1 MRIGLFLIL
10 GVFLWAGTVS
20 IKYPQL
26 PSKINAT
33 SEPPCADQSHGD
45 RLLAYLQIGT
55 ISSIQDN
62 GETLTI
68 RLSPKWEKLT
78 PRVQK
83 QTYNSVV
90 CYAKTQHRP
99 FQFLLTQHM

>member
-20 IKYPQL
+20 IKYTHT
-26 PSKINAT
+26 PSKITAT
-33 SEPPCADQSHGD
+33 TESPCADQSHGD
-45 RLLAYLQIGT
+45 RLLAYLKIGT

-62 GETLTI
+62 GEALTI
-68 RLSPKWEKLT
+68 RLSPKWQGLT
-78 PRVQK
+78 PHVQK

-90 CYAKTQHRP
+90 CYAKSQHRP
-99 FQFLLTQHM
+99 FRFLLTQHM